1 MSRVERVFAIRA
13 KKTLA
18 KRCVRDFSC
27 VDNFRNSWPPVLLL
41 CRSSSPSS
49 RIYDFT
55 GFILSPPSAT
65 RLLLSLVRASPHL
78 TSDRWFTR
86 EDLLLAR
93 FYERLWPATETRR
106 CFESLL
112 FLPRTKNHFFTRQ
125 RPWSGYLLIGE
136 PFQLFENR
144 SVCVWRG
151 GNLQKLPGVD
161 GCLIDA
167 RTSLLF
173 RSWK

>member
-106 CFESLL
+106 YFEHLFFSFRERKIIFLQGNVRGADIFLL
-112 FLPRTKNHFFTRQ
+112 GNHSNSSRIEAYAF
-125 RPWSGYLLIGE
+125 
-136 PFQLFENR
+136 
-144 SVCVWRG
+144 RG
-151 GNLQKLPGVD
+151 RNLQKLPGVD
-161 GCLIDA
+161 GWLIDA